1 MGSLALNLLNELI
14 LQPKDDDWQPST
26 LYFTALG
33 AVEYTKNMYPLVEN
47 DWSRKIIDEAYILAK
62 MYRAEGDSLAN
73 DLVAYRSTRN
83 GYFSP
88 GETGIII
95 ACFYVLA
102 YDTLSD
108 DDRKELL
115 SIIET
120 DGFTAHTLAGLV
132 GDPSLPRPHDHDLA
146 DDPEAMLDIFTQ
158 DICRMRDAISR
169 LKKNMKQMID
179 DKDALIKEMQVHS
192 DDQDKTIAALVE
204 EKKGL
209 QKSLDKANNKVDQKQ
224 SLIDSKGERI
234 KDLESMLK
242 KAQDDATIQTRIAV
256 NCMQRLKE
264 LEKGQNAPPAQPGI
278 DAALTFDSILKYI
291 NEWELPLEEA
301 KPIIQLLKQVMLE
314 NNHTNEHTRKLK
326 AAEKRLNQRS
336 QPSIHNQNS
345 ITSSNVNLGNVS
357 NSQFLSSSSLPTPD
371 SSLPLPDSSS
381 EDSPESMPTAAL

>member
-1 MGSLALNLLNELI
+1 MGNLALNLLNELQ

-47 DWSRKIIDEAYILAK
+47 DWSLKIIDEAYILAK

-102 YDTLSD
+102 YDTLSE

-120 DGFTAHTLAGLV
+120 DGFTAHILAGLV

-146 DDPEAMLDIFTQ
+146 DDPEAMLDIFKQ
-158 DICRMRDAISR
+158 DICRVREAISR
-169 LKKNMKQMID
+169 LKKNMEQMIA
-179 DKDALIKEMQVHS
+179 DKDARIKEMQVHS

-209 QKSLDKANNKVDQKQ
+209 QKSLDKANKKIDQKQ

-234 KDLESMLK
+234 KELESMLK
-242 KAQDDATIQTRIAV
+242 EE
-256 NCMQRLKE
+256 QRKV
-264 LEKGQNAPPAQPGI
+264 QNAPPAQPVQTGI
-278 DAALTFDSILKYI
+278 DAALTVDNILNYI
-291 NEWELPLEEA
+291 NEFEIPLEEA
-301 KPIIQLLKQVMLE
+301 KPIIKLLMNFMLS
-314 NNHTNEHTRKLK
+314 NNHTHEHTRKLK

-345 ITSSNVNLGNVS
+345 ISGSNVNLGHVS
-357 NSQFLSSSSLPTPD
+357 NSQFLSSSLPTPNSSLPT
-371 SSLPLPDSSS
+371 PDSSS

>member
-1 MGSLALNLLNELI
+1 MGSLALNLLNELQ

-102 YDTLSD
+102 YDTLSE

-120 DGFTAHTLAGLV
+120 DGFTAHILAGLV

-169 LKKNMKQMID
+169 LKKNMEQMID

-209 QKSLDKANNKVDQKQ
+209 QKSLDKANKKVDQKQ

-234 KDLESMLK
+234 KELESMLK
-242 KAQDDATIQTRIAV
+242 EE
-256 NCMQRLKE
+256 QRKV
-264 LEKGQNAPPAQPGI
+264 QNAPPAQPVQTGI
-278 DAALTFDSILKYI
+278 DAALNVDNILNYI
-291 NEWELPLEEA
+291 NEFEIPLEEA
-301 KPIIQLLKQVMLE
+301 KPIIKLLMNFMLS
-314 NNHTNEHTRKLK
+314 NNHTHEHTRKLK

-345 ITSSNVNLGNVS
+345 ISGSNVNLGNVS
-357 NSQFLSSSSLPTPD
+357 NSQFLSSSSLPTPN
-371 SSLPLPDSSS
+371 SSLPTPDSSS

>member
-1 MGSLALNLLNELI
+1 MGNLALNLLNELQ

-47 DWSRKIIDEAYILAK
+47 DWSLKIIDEAYILAK

-102 YDTLSD
+102 YDTLSE

-120 DGFTAHTLAGLV
+120 DGFTAHILAGLV

-146 DDPEAMLDIFTQ
+146 DDPEAMLDIFKQ
-158 DICRMRDAISR
+158 DICRVREAISR
-169 LKKNMKQMID
+169 QKKNMEQKIA

-209 QKSLDKANNKVDQKQ
+209 QKSLDKANKKIDQKQ

-234 KDLESMLK
+234 KELESMLK
-242 KAQDDATIQTRIAV
+242 EE
-256 NCMQRLKE
+256 QRKV
-264 LEKGQNAPPAQPGI
+264 QNAPPAQPVQTGI
-278 DAALTFDSILKYI
+278 DAALTVDNILNYI
-291 NEWELPLEEA
+291 NEFEIPLEEA
-301 KPIIQLLKQVMLE
+301 KPIIKLLMNFMLS
-314 NNHTNEHTRKLK
+314 NNHTHEHTRKLK

-345 ITSSNVNLGNVS
+345 ISGSNVNLGHVS

>member
-1 MGSLALNLLNELI
+1 MGNLALNLLNELQ

-47 DWSRKIIDEAYILAK
+47 DWSLKIIDEAYILAK

-102 YDTLSD
+102 YDTLSE

-120 DGFTAHTLAGLV
+120 DGFTAHILAGLV

-146 DDPEAMLDIFTQ
+146 DDPEALLDIFTQ
-158 DICRMRDAISR
+158 DICRVREAISR
-169 LKKNMKQMID
+169 LKKNMEQMID
-179 DKDALIKEMQVHS
+179 DKDAIIKEMQVHS

-209 QKSLDKANNKVDQKQ
+209 QKSLDKANKKIDQKQ

-234 KDLESMLK
+234 KELESMLK
-242 KAQDDATIQTRIAV
+242 EE
-256 NCMQRLKE
+256 QRKV
-264 LEKGQNAPPAQPGI
+264 QNAPPAQPVQTGI
-278 DAALTFDSILKYI
+278 DAALTVDNILNYI
-291 NEWELPLEEA
+291 NEFEIPLEEA
-301 KPIIQLLKQVMLE
+301 KPIIKLLMNFMLS
-314 NNHTNEHTRKLK
+314 NNHTHEHTRKLK

-345 ITSSNVNLGNVS
+345 ISGSNVNLGHVS
-357 NSQFLSSSSLPTPD
+357 NSQFLSSSSLPTPN
-371 SSLPLPDSSS
+371 SSLPTPDSSS

>member
-1 MGSLALNLLNELI
+1 MGSLALNLLNELQ

-33 AVEYTKNMYPLVEN
+33 AVEYTKNMYTLVEN
-47 DWSRKIIDEAYILAK
+47 DWSLKIIDEACILAK

-120 DGFTAHTLAGLV
+120 DGFTAHILAGLV

-146 DDPEAMLDIFTQ
+146 DDPEAMLDIFKQ
-158 DICRMRDAISR
+158 DICRVREAISR
-169 LKKNMKQMID
+169 QKKNMEQKIA
-179 DKDALIKEMQVHS
+179 DKDARIKEMQVHS

-209 QKSLDKANNKVDQKQ
+209 QKSLDKANKKIDQKQ

-234 KDLESMLK
+234 KELESMLK
-242 KAQDDATIQTRIAV
+242 EE
-256 NCMQRLKE
+256 QRKV
-264 LEKGQNAPPAQPGI
+264 QNAPPAQPVQTGI
-278 DAALTFDSILKYI
+278 DAALNVDNILNYI
-291 NEWELPLEEA
+291 NEFEIPLEEA
-301 KPIIQLLKQVMLE
+301 KPIIKLLMNFMLS
-314 NNHTNEHTRKLK
+314 NNHTHEHTRKLK

-345 ITSSNVNLGNVS
+345 ISGSNVNLGHVS
-357 NSQFLSSSSLPTPD
+357 NSQFLSSSSSLPTPD
-371 SSLPLPDSSS
+371 SSLPTPDSSS

>member
-1 MGSLALNLLNELI
+1 MGNLALNLLNELQ

-47 DWSRKIIDEAYILAK
+47 DWSLKIIDEAYILAK

-102 YDTLSD
+102 YDTLSE

-120 DGFTAHTLAGLV
+120 DGFTAHILAGLV

-146 DDPEAMLDIFTQ
+146 DDPEAMLDIFKQ
-158 DICRMRDAISR
+158 DICRVREAISGQ
-169 LKKNMKQMID
+169 KKNMEQKIA
-179 DKDALIKEMQVHS
+179 DKDARIKEMQVHS

-209 QKSLDKANNKVDQKQ
+209 QKSLDKANKKIDQKQ

-234 KDLESMLK
+234 KELESMLK
-242 KAQDDATIQTRIAV
+242 EE
-256 NCMQRLKE
+256 QRKV
-264 LEKGQNAPPAQPGI
+264 QNAPPAQPVQTGI
-278 DAALTFDSILKYI
+278 DAALNVDNILNYI
-291 NEWELPLEEA
+291 NEFEIPLEEA
-301 KPIIQLLKQVMLE
+301 KPIIKLLMNFMLS
-314 NNHTNEHTRKLK
+314 NNHTHEHTRKLK

-345 ITSSNVNLGNVS
+345 ISGSNVNLGHVS

>member
-1 MGSLALNLLNELI
+1 MGNLALNLLNKLQ

-47 DWSRKIIDEAYILAK
+47 DWSLKIIDEAYILAK

-102 YDTLSD
+102 YDTLSE

-120 DGFTAHTLAGLV
+120 DGFTAHILAGLV

-146 DDPEAMLDIFTQ
+146 DDPEAMLDIFKQ
-158 DICRMRDAISR
+158 DICRVREAISR
-169 LKKNMKQMID
+169 QKKNMEQKIA
-179 DKDALIKEMQVHS
+179 DKDARIKEMQVHS

-209 QKSLDKANNKVDQKQ
+209 QKSLDKANKKIDQKQ

-234 KDLESMLK
+234 KELESMLK
-242 KAQDDATIQTRIAV
+242 EE
-256 NCMQRLKE
+256 QRKV
-264 LEKGQNAPPAQPGI
+264 QNAPPAQPVQTGI
-278 DAALTFDSILKYI
+278 DAALTVDNILNYI
-291 NEWELPLEEA
+291 NEFEIPLEEA
-301 KPIIQLLKQVMLE
+301 KPIIKLLMNFMLS
-314 NNHTNEHTRKLK
+314 NNHTHEHTRKLK

-345 ITSSNVNLGNVS
+345 ISGSNVNLGHVS

-371 SSLPLPDSSS
+371 SSLPTPDSSS

>member
-1 MGSLALNLLNELI
+1 MGNLALNLLNELQ

-47 DWSRKIIDEAYILAK
+47 DWSLKIIDEAYILAK

-102 YDTLSD
+102 YDTLSE

-120 DGFTAHTLAGLV
+120 DGFTAHILAGLV

-146 DDPEAMLDIFTQ
+146 DDPEAMLDIFKQ
-158 DICRMRDAISR
+158 DICRVREAISR
-169 LKKNMKQMID
+169 LKKNMEQMID
-179 DKDALIKEMQVHS
+179 DKDARIKEMQVHS

-209 QKSLDKANNKVDQKQ
+209 QKSLDKANKKIDQKQ

-234 KDLESMLK
+234 KELESMLK
-242 KAQDDATIQTRIAV
+242 EE
-256 NCMQRLKE
+256 QRKV
-264 LEKGQNAPPAQPGI
+264 QNAPPAQPVQTGI
-278 DAALTFDSILKYI
+278 DAALNVDNILNYI
-291 NEWELPLEEA
+291 NEFEIPLEEA
-301 KPIIQLLKQVMLE
+301 KPIIKLLMNFMLS
-314 NNHTNEHTRKLK
+314 NNHTHEHTRKLK

-345 ITSSNVNLGNVS
+345 ISGSNVNLGHVS

>member
-1 MGSLALNLLNELI
+1 MGNLALNLLNKLQ

-47 DWSRKIIDEAYILAK
+47 DWSLKIIDEAYILAK

-120 DGFTAHTLAGLV
+120 DGFTAHILAGLV

-146 DDPEAMLDIFTQ
+146 DDPEAMLDIFKQ
-158 DICRMRDAISR
+158 DICRVREAISR
-169 LKKNMKQMID
+169 QKKNMEQKIA
-179 DKDALIKEMQVHS
+179 DKDARIKEMQVHS

-209 QKSLDKANNKVDQKQ
+209 QKSLDKANKKIDQKQ

-234 KDLESMLK
+234 KELESMLK
-242 KAQDDATIQTRIAV
+242 EE
-256 NCMQRLKE
+256 QRKV
-264 LEKGQNAPPAQPGI
+264 QNAPPAQPVQTGI
-278 DAALTFDSILKYI
+278 DAALTVDNILNYI
-291 NEWELPLEEA
+291 NEFEIPLEEA
-301 KPIIQLLKQVMLE
+301 KPIIKLLMNFMLS
-314 NNHTNEHTRKLK
+314 NNHTHEHTRKLK

-345 ITSSNVNLGNVS
+345 ISGSNVNLGHVS

>member
-102 YDTLSD
+102 YDTLSE

-120 DGFTAHTLAGLV
+120 DGFTAHILAGLV

-169 LKKNMKQMID
+169 LKKNMEQMID

-209 QKSLDKANNKVDQKQ
+209 QKSLDKANKKIDQKQ

-234 KDLESMLK
+234 KELESMLK
-242 KAQDDATIQTRIAV
+242 EE
-256 NCMQRLKE
+256 QRKV
-264 LEKGQNAPPAQPGI
+264 QNAPPAQPVQTGI
-278 DAALTFDSILKYI
+278 DAALNVDNILNYI
-291 NEWELPLEEA
+291 NEFEIPLEEA
-301 KPIIQLLKQVMLE
+301 KPIIKLLMNFMLS
-314 NNHTNEHTRKLK
+314 NNHTHEHTRKLK

-345 ITSSNVNLGNVS
+345 ISGSNVNLGHVS

-371 SSLPLPDSSS
+371 SSLPTPDSSS

>member
-1 MGSLALNLLNELI
+1 MGNLALNLLNKLQ

-47 DWSRKIIDEAYILAK
+47 DWSLKIIDEAYILAK

-102 YDTLSD
+102 YDTLSE

-120 DGFTAHTLAGLV
+120 DGFTAHILAGLV

-146 DDPEAMLDIFTQ
+146 DDPEAMLDIFKQ
-158 DICRMRDAISR
+158 DICRVREAISR
-169 LKKNMKQMID
+169 QKKNMEQKIA
-179 DKDALIKEMQVHS
+179 DKDARIKEMQVHS

-209 QKSLDKANNKVDQKQ
+209 QKSLDKANKKIDQKQ

-234 KDLESMLK
+234 KELESMLK
-242 KAQDDATIQTRIAV
+242 EE
-256 NCMQRLKE
+256 QRKV
-264 LEKGQNAPPAQPGI
+264 QNAPPAQPVQTGI
-278 DAALTFDSILKYI
+278 DAALTVDNILNYI
-291 NEWELPLEEA
+291 NEFEIPLEEA
-301 KPIIQLLKQVMLE
+301 KPIIKLLMNFMLS
-314 NNHTNEHTRKLK
+314 NNHTHEHTRKLK

-345 ITSSNVNLGNVS
+345 ISGSNVNLGNVS

-371 SSLPLPDSSS
+371 SSS

>member
-1 MGSLALNLLNELI
+1 MGNLALNLLNELQ

-47 DWSRKIIDEAYILAK
+47 DWSLKIIDEAYILAK

-120 DGFTAHTLAGLV
+120 DGFTAHILAGLV

-158 DICRMRDAISR
+158 DICRVREAISR
-169 LKKNMKQMID
+169 LKKNMEQMID
-179 DKDALIKEMQVHS
+179 DKDAIIKEMQVHS

-209 QKSLDKANNKVDQKQ
+209 QKSLDKANKKIDQKQ

-234 KDLESMLK
+234 KELESMLK
-242 KAQDDATIQTRIAV
+242 EAQRKV
-256 NCMQRLKE
+256 
-264 LEKGQNAPPAQPGI
+264 QNAPPAQPVQTGI
-278 DAALTFDSILKYI
+278 DAALNVDNILNYI
-291 NEWELPLEEA
+291 NEFEIPLEEA
-301 KPIIQLLKQVMLE
+301 KPIIKLLMNFMLS
-314 NNHTNEHTRKLK
+314 NNHTHEHTRKLK

-345 ITSSNVNLGNVS
+345 ISGSNVNLGHVS
-357 NSQFLSSSSLPTPD
+357 NSQFLSSSSLPTPN
-371 SSLPLPDSSS
+371 SSLPTPDSSS

>member
-102 YDTLSD
+102 YDTLSE

-120 DGFTAHTLAGLV
+120 DGFTAHILAGLV

-146 DDPEAMLDIFTQ
+146 DDPEAMLDIFKQ
-158 DICRMRDAISR
+158 DICRVREAISR
-169 LKKNMKQMID
+169 LKKNMEQMID
-179 DKDALIKEMQVHS
+179 DKDAIIKEMQVHS

-209 QKSLDKANNKVDQKQ
+209 QKSLDKANKKIDQKQ

-234 KDLESMLK
+234 KELESMLK
-242 KAQDDATIQTRIAV
+242 EE
-256 NCMQRLKE
+256 QRKV
-264 LEKGQNAPPAQPGI
+264 QNAPPAQPVQTGI
-278 DAALTFDSILKYI
+278 DAALNVDNILNYI
-291 NEWELPLEEA
+291 NEFEIPIEEA
-301 KPIIQLLKQVMLE
+301 KPIIKLLMNFMLS
-314 NNHTNEHTRKLK
+314 NNHTHEHTRKLK

-345 ITSSNVNLGNVS
+345 ISGSNVNLGHVS
-357 NSQFLSSSSLPTPD
+357 NSQFLSSSSSLPTPD
-371 SSLPLPDSSS
+371 SSLPTPDSSS

>member
-1 MGSLALNLLNELI
+1 MGSLALNLLNELQ

-146 DDPEAMLDIFTQ
+146 DDPEALLDIFTQ
-158 DICRMRDAISR
+158 DICRVREAISR
-169 LKKNMKQMID
+169 LKKNMEQMID
-179 DKDALIKEMQVHS
+179 DKDARIKEMQVHS

-209 QKSLDKANNKVDQKQ
+209 QKSLDKANKKIDQKQ

-234 KDLESMLK
+234 KELESMLK
-242 KAQDDATIQTRIAV
+242 EE
-256 NCMQRLKE
+256 QRKV
-264 LEKGQNAPPAQPGI
+264 QNAPPAQPVQTGI
-278 DAALTFDSILKYI
+278 DAALTVDNILNYI

-301 KPIIQLLKQVMLE
+301 KPIIQLLMNFMLS
-314 NNHTNEHTRKLK
+314 NNHTHEHTRKLK

-345 ITSSNVNLGNVS
+345 ISSSNVNLGLVS
-357 NSQFLSSSSLPTPD
+357 NSQFLSSSLPTPD
-371 SSLPLPDSSS
+371 SSLPTPDSSLLPPDSSS

>member
-102 YDTLSD
+102 YDTLSE

-120 DGFTAHTLAGLV
+120 DGFTAHILAGLV

-146 DDPEAMLDIFTQ
+146 DDPEAMLDIFKQ
-158 DICRMRDAISR
+158 DICRVREAISR
-169 LKKNMKQMID
+169 LKKNMEQMID

-209 QKSLDKANNKVDQKQ
+209 QKSLDKANKKVDQKQ

-234 KDLESMLK
+234 KELETMLK
-242 KAQDDATIQTRIAV
+242 EE
-256 NCMQRLKE
+256 QRKV
-264 LEKGQNAPPAQPGI
+264 QNAPPAQPVQTGI
-278 DAALTFDSILKYI
+278 DAALTVDNILNYI
-291 NEWELPLEEA
+291 NEFEIPLEEA
-301 KPIIQLLKQVMLE
+301 KPIIKLLMNFMLS
-314 NNHTNEHTRKLK
+314 NNHTHEHTRKLK

-345 ITSSNVNLGNVS
+345 ISGSNVNLGHVS

>member
-1 MGSLALNLLNELI
+1 MGNLALNLLNELQ

-26 LYFTALG
+26 LYLTVLG

-47 DWSRKIIDEAYILAK
+47 DWSLKIIEEACILAK

-102 YDTLSD
+102 YDTLSE

-132 GDPSLPRPHDHDLA
+132 GDPALPRPHDHDLA

-169 LKKNMKQMID
+169 LKKNMEQMID

-209 QKSLDKANNKVDQKQ
+209 QKSLDKANKKIDQKQ

-234 KDLESMLK
+234 KELESMLK
-242 KAQDDATIQTRIAV
+242 EE
-256 NCMQRLKE
+256 QRKV
-264 LEKGQNAPPAQPGI
+264 QNAPPAQPVQTGI
-278 DAALTFDSILKYI
+278 DAALNVDNILNYI
-291 NEWELPLEEA
+291 NEFEIPLEEA
-301 KPIIQLLKQVMLE
+301 KPIIKLLMNFMLS
-314 NNHTNEHTRKLK
+314 NNHTHEHTRKLK

-345 ITSSNVNLGNVS
+345 ISGSNVNLGHVS

-371 SSLPLPDSSS
+371 SSLPTPDSSS

>member
-1 MGSLALNLLNELI
+1 MGNLALNLLNELQ

-120 DGFTAHTLAGLV
+120 DGFTAHILAGLV

-146 DDPEAMLDIFTQ
+146 DDPEAMLDIFKQ
-158 DICRMRDAISR
+158 DICRVREAISR
-169 LKKNMKQMID
+169 QKKNMEQKIA
-179 DKDALIKEMQVHS
+179 DKDARIKEMQVHS

-209 QKSLDKANNKVDQKQ
+209 QKSLDKANKKIDQKQ

-234 KDLESMLK
+234 KELESMLK
-242 KAQDDATIQTRIAV
+242 EE
-256 NCMQRLKE
+256 QRKV
-264 LEKGQNAPPAQPGI
+264 QNAPPAQPVQTGI
-278 DAALTFDSILKYI
+278 DAALNVDNILNYI
-291 NEWELPLEEA
+291 NEFEIPLEEA
-301 KPIIQLLKQVMLE
+301 KPIIKLLMNFMLS
-314 NNHTNEHTRKLK
+314 NNHTHEHTRKLK

-345 ITSSNVNLGNVS
+345 ISGSNVNLGHVS
-357 NSQFLSSSSLPTPD
+357 NSQFLSSSSLPTPN
-371 SSLPLPDSSS
+371 SSLPTPDSSS

>member
-1 MGSLALNLLNELI
+1 MGNLALNLLNELQ

-120 DGFTAHTLAGLV
+120 DGFTAHILAGLV

-146 DDPEAMLDIFTQ
+146 DDPEAMLDIFKQ
-158 DICRMRDAISR
+158 DICRVREAISR
-169 LKKNMKQMID
+169 QKKNMEQKIA
-179 DKDALIKEMQVHS
+179 DKDARIKEMQVHS

-209 QKSLDKANNKVDQKQ
+209 QKSLDKANKKIDQKQ

-234 KDLESMLK
+234 KELESMLK
-242 KAQDDATIQTRIAV
+242 KA
-256 NCMQRLKE
+256 LG
-264 LEKGQNAPPAQPGI
+264 KGQNAPPAQPVQTGI
-278 DAALTFDSILKYI
+278 DAALTVDNILNYI
-291 NEWELPLEEA
+291 NEFEIPLEEA
-301 KPIIQLLKQVMLE
+301 KPIIKLLMNFMLS
-314 NNHTNEHTRKLK
+314 NNHTHEHTRKLK

-345 ITSSNVNLGNVS
+345 ISGSNVNLGHVS
-357 NSQFLSSSSLPTPD
+357 NSQFLSSSSLPTPN
-371 SSLPLPDSSS
+371 SSLPTPDSSS

>member
-1 MGSLALNLLNELI
+1 MGNLALNLLNELQ

-102 YDTLSD
+102 YDTLSE

-120 DGFTAHTLAGLV
+120 DGFTAHILAGLV

-146 DDPEAMLDIFTQ
+146 DDPEAMLDIFKQ
-158 DICRMRDAISR
+158 DICRVREAISR
-169 LKKNMKQMID
+169 QKKNMEQKIA
-179 DKDALIKEMQVHS
+179 DKDARIKEMQVHS

-209 QKSLDKANNKVDQKQ
+209 QKSLDKANKKIDQKQ

-234 KDLESMLK
+234 KELESMLK
-242 KAQDDATIQTRIAV
+242 EE
-256 NCMQRLKE
+256 QRKV
-264 LEKGQNAPPAQPGI
+264 QNAPPAYPVQTGI
-278 DAALTFDSILKYI
+278 DAALTVDNILNYI
-291 NEWELPLEEA
+291 NEFEIPIEEA
-301 KPIIQLLKQVMLE
+301 KPIIKLLMNFMLS
-314 NNHTNEHTRKLK
+314 NNHTHEHTRKLK

-345 ITSSNVNLGNVS
+345 ISGSNVNLGHVS
-357 NSQFLSSSSLPTPD
+357 NSQFLSSSSLPTPN
-371 SSLPLPDSSS
+371 SSLPTPDSSS

>member
-1 MGSLALNLLNELI
+1 MGNLALNLLNELQ

-47 DWSRKIIDEAYILAK
+47 DWSLKIIDEAYILAK

-102 YDTLSD
+102 YDTLSE

-120 DGFTAHTLAGLV
+120 DGFTAHILAGLV

-146 DDPEAMLDIFTQ
+146 ADLEAMLDIFKQ
-158 DICRMRDAISR
+158 DICRVREAISR
-169 LKKNMKQMID
+169 QKKNMEQKIA

-209 QKSLDKANNKVDQKQ
+209 QKSLDKANKKIDQKQ

-234 KDLESMLK
+234 KELESMLK
-242 KAQDDATIQTRIAV
+242 EE
-256 NCMQRLKE
+256 QRKV
-264 LEKGQNAPPAQPGI
+264 QNAPPAQPVQTGI
-278 DAALTFDSILKYI
+278 DAALTFDSILQYI

-345 ITSSNVNLGNVS
+345 ISGSNVNLGHVS

>member
-1 MGSLALNLLNELI
+1 MGNLALNLLNELQ

-47 DWSRKIIDEAYILAK
+47 DWSLKIIDEAYILAK

-120 DGFTAHTLAGLV
+120 DGFTAHILAGLV

-158 DICRMRDAISR
+158 DICRVREAISR
-169 LKKNMKQMID
+169 QKKNMEQKIA
-179 DKDALIKEMQVHS
+179 DKDARIKEMQVHS

-209 QKSLDKANNKVDQKQ
+209 QKSLDKANKKIDQKQ

-234 KDLESMLK
+234 KELESMLK
-242 KAQDDATIQTRIAV
+242 EE
-256 NCMQRLKE
+256 QRKV
-264 LEKGQNAPPAQPGI
+264 QNAPPAQPVQTGI
-278 DAALTFDSILKYI
+278 DAALTVDNILNYI
-291 NEWELPLEEA
+291 NEFEIPLEEA
-301 KPIIQLLKQVMLE
+301 KPIIKLLMNFMLS
-314 NNHTNEHTRKLK
+314 NNHTHEHTRKLK

-345 ITSSNVNLGNVS
+345 ISGSTVNLGHVS

-371 SSLPLPDSSS
+371 SSLPTPDSSS

>member
-1 MGSLALNLLNELI
+1 MGSLALNLLNELQ

-102 YDTLSD
+102 YDTLSE

-120 DGFTAHTLAGLV
+120 DGFTAHILAGLV

-146 DDPEAMLDIFTQ
+146 DDPEAMLDIFKQ
-158 DICRMRDAISR
+158 DICRVREAISR
-169 LKKNMKQMID
+169 LKKNMEQMIA

-209 QKSLDKANNKVDQKQ
+209 QKSLDKANKKIDQKQ

-234 KDLESMLK
+234 KELESMLK
-242 KAQDDATIQTRIAV
+242 EAQRKV
-256 NCMQRLKE
+256 
-264 LEKGQNAPPAQPGI
+264 QNAPPAQPVQTGI
-278 DAALTFDSILKYI
+278 DAALNVDNILNYI
-291 NEWELPLEEA
+291 NEFEIPLEEA
-301 KPIIQLLKQVMLE
+301 KPIIKLLMNFMLS
-314 NNHTNEHTRKLK
+314 NNHTHEHTRKLK

-345 ITSSNVNLGNVS
+345 ISGSNVNLGHVS

>member
-1 MGSLALNLLNELI
+1 MGNLALNLLNELQ

-47 DWSRKIIDEAYILAK
+47 DWSLKIIDEAYILAK

-102 YDTLSD
+102 YDTLSE

-120 DGFTAHTLAGLV
+120 DGFTAHILAGLV

-146 DDPEAMLDIFTQ
+146 DDPEAMLDIFKQ
-158 DICRMRDAISR
+158 DICRVREAISR
-169 LKKNMKQMID
+169 QKKNMEQKIA
-179 DKDALIKEMQVHS
+179 DKDARIKEMQVHS

-209 QKSLDKANNKVDQKQ
+209 QKSLDKANKKIDQKQ

-234 KDLESMLK
+234 KELESMLK
-242 KAQDDATIQTRIAV
+242 EE
-256 NCMQRLKE
+256 QRKV
-264 LEKGQNAPPAQPGI
+264 QNAPPAQPVQTGI
-278 DAALTFDSILKYI
+278 DAALTVDNILNYI
-291 NEWELPLEEA
+291 NEFEIPLEEA
-301 KPIIQLLKQVMLE
+301 KPIIKLLMNFMLS
-314 NNHTNEHTRKLK
+314 NNHTHEHTRKLK

-345 ITSSNVNLGNVS
+345 ISGSNVNLGHVS
-357 NSQFLSSSSLPTPD
+357 NSQFLSSSSLPTPN
-371 SSLPLPDSSS
+371 SSLPTPDSSS

>member
-1 MGSLALNLLNELI
+1 MGNLALNLLNELI

-102 YDTLSD
+102 YDTLSE

-120 DGFTAHTLAGLV
+120 DGFTAHILAGLV

-158 DICRMRDAISR
+158 DICRVREAISR
-169 LKKNMKQMID
+169 LKKNMEQMID
-179 DKDALIKEMQVHS
+179 DKDAIIKEMQVHS

-209 QKSLDKANNKVDQKQ
+209 QKSLDKANKKVDQIQ
-224 SLIDSKGERI
+224 SVLDSKGERI

-242 KAQDDATIQTRIAV
+242 EE
-256 NCMQRLKE
+256 QRKV
-264 LEKGQNAPPAQPGI
+264 QNAPPAQPVQTGI
-278 DAALTFDSILKYI
+278 DAALTVDNILNYI

-314 NNHTNEHTRKLK
+314 NNHTHEHTRKLK
-326 AAEKRLNQRS
+326 AAEKLLNQRS
-336 QPSIHNQNS
+336 QLSIHNQNS
-345 ITSSNVNLGNVS
+345 ISGSNVNLGHVS

-371 SSLPLPDSSS
+371 SSLPTPDSSS

>member
-102 YDTLSD
+102 YDTLSE

-146 DDPEAMLDIFTQ
+146 DDPEALLDIFTQ
-158 DICRMRDAISR
+158 DICRVREAISR
-169 LKKNMKQMID
+169 LKKNMEQMID
-179 DKDALIKEMQVHS
+179 DKDAIIKEMQVHS

-209 QKSLDKANNKVDQKQ
+209 QKSLDKANKKVDQKQ

-234 KDLESMLK
+234 KELESMLK
-242 KAQDDATIQTRIAV
+242 EE
-256 NCMQRLKE
+256 QRKV
-264 LEKGQNAPPAQPGI
+264 QNAPPAQPVQTGI
-278 DAALTFDSILKYI
+278 DAALNVDNILNYI
-291 NEWELPLEEA
+291 NEFEIPLEEA
-301 KPIIQLLKQVMLE
+301 KPIIKLLMNFMLS
-314 NNHTNEHTRKLK
+314 NNHTHEHTRKLK

-345 ITSSNVNLGNVS
+345 ISSSNVNLGLVS
-357 NSQFLSSSSLPTPD
+357 NSQFLSSSSLPTPN
-371 SSLPLPDSSS
+371 SSLPTPDSSS

>member
-1 MGSLALNLLNELI
+1 MGNLALNLLNELQ

-47 DWSRKIIDEAYILAK
+47 DWSLKIIDEAYILAK

-102 YDTLSD
+102 YDTLSE

-120 DGFTAHTLAGLV
+120 DGFTAHILAGLV

-146 DDPEAMLDIFTQ
+146 DDPEAMLDIFKQ
-158 DICRMRDAISR
+158 DICRVREAISR
-169 LKKNMKQMID
+169 QKKNMEQMID
-179 DKDALIKEMQVHS
+179 DKDARIKEMQVHS

-209 QKSLDKANNKVDQKQ
+209 QKSLDKANKKIDQKQ

-234 KDLESMLK
+234 KELESMLK
-242 KAQDDATIQTRIAV
+242 EE
-256 NCMQRLKE
+256 QRKV
-264 LEKGQNAPPAQPGI
+264 QNAPPAQPVQTGI
-278 DAALTFDSILKYI
+278 DAALNVDNILNYI
-291 NEWELPLEEA
+291 NEFEIPLEEA
-301 KPIIQLLKQVMLE
+301 KPIIKLLMNFMLS
-314 NNHTNEHTRKLK
+314 NNHTHEHTRKLK

-345 ITSSNVNLGNVS
+345 ISGSNVNLGHVS